1 MKLYIKYC
9 GGCNPVI
16 NRKKLVNEV
25 VSQLKQYTALE
36 LTEQGAD
43 VGLVVGG
50 CPVCC
55 VNLDEIKAKAR
66 SFVLVGG
73 ELVNGIKVPPEQQAG
88 VVVQQILKSADHNR
102 LGEVS

>member
-1 MKLYIKYC
+1 
-9 GGCNPVI
+9 
-16 NRKKLVNEV
+16 
-25 VSQLKQYTALE
+25 
-36 LTEQGAD
+36 
-43 VGLVVGG
+43 
-50 CPVCC
+50 

-66 SFVLVGG
+66 NFVLVGG